1 MEAFPLRDFW
11 EHIIIVNTWANPHDE
26 SFQDY
31 MNEQHETF
39 LEKILQCENLK
50 KIMESKKIDV
60 PHSLKEY
67 FVCSKKKSKYPEI
80 SKIFDEIKIDIKSKK
95 FMFKDIQIGPIIK
108 DTIKSKKNA
117 GFYRIKE
124 YRIITCVDFDNN
136 KSTIEQIIHQDEIP
150 PENFKLVR
158 VNREEVFEDS
168 DDVKWYDVATLGIA
182 RIIRKT
188 KRYKV
193 FKTKVYKIG
202 DKEIIGD
209 RLEDGYIYK

>member
-1 MEAFPLRDFW
+1 
-11 EHIIIVNTWANPHDE
+11 
-26 SFQDY
+26 
-31 MNEQHETF
+31 MNEKNETF
-39 LEKILQCENLK
+39 SKKIPQRENAK

-117 GFYRIKE
+117 GFYTIKE

-136 KSTIEQIIHQDEIP
+136 KSTIEQIIHQEEIP
-150 PENFKLVR
+150 HKNFKFVR
-158 VNREEVFEDS
+158 VNREEVLEDS
-168 DDVKWYDVATLGIA
+168 DDIKWYDVSTLEIA
-182 RIIRKT
+182 RII
-188 KRYKV
+188 
-193 FKTKVYKIG
+193 
-202 DKEIIGD
+202 
-209 RLEDGYIYK
+209 